1 MLKSNI
7 QWNAKQVSKMFDN
20 DCLHFDNVIQRGNV
34 WDKKRQSLLVDSML
48 RGYPIPP
55 MYTIK
60 TEEKVKTPKGM
71 VSVFDCIDGK
81 QRCTAINEFKNNRL
95 SLTGLE
101 AYTDGSGNE
110 IDLNGLTY
118 DELDEDMKDTFDSYS
133 LTVYFFS
140 DITDDE
146 ISEMMSR
153 LNNGKPLTG
162 IEAARIKARNLPA
175 IASLAKHPFFTR
187 NLSETAIK
195 LCDDVFNFKI
205 GAKVVMLVNDSNGFY
220 QNGTVGTI
228 TKISYRND
236 EDDDLWGIEGTEID
250 TISVTF
256 SKNNTVEVKRQTFS
270 KKEYVA
276 EIKDVPKLDENGK
289 PIVENGVPVMTSVK
303 ELKQKEIGSAEQFPM
318 RLGYAVTIHKS
329 QGQTY
334 DSMNLAPEIFATG
347 QLYVA
352 LSRCKSIQNIYV
364 SGFLSKR
371 MVMASNEVVEFYNNP
386 NGHTFFNK
394 EEEMKAVFIPKKYVS
409 RVEKLIAEWSG
420 AI

>member
-71 VSVFDCIDGK
+71 VSVFDCIGGK

-95 SLTGLE
+95 SLIGLE

-146 ISEMMSR
+146 VSEMMAR

-162 IEAARIKARNLPA
+162 IETARIKAKNLSA
-175 IASLAKHPFFTR
+175 IAALAKHSLFTE

-195 LCDDVFNFKI
+195 GYVNEDIVIKTAMQIFDNNFDLSTKNVKLGYESFEFNSEQVEQLEGIFDTAYLVISSAKEQMSKRNAAKLVKKTNLISIIYLASQNINSDYEDVASALAEFFGGNDKIEGISVSEEYNNACMNGTNHSENVFN
-205 GAKVVMLVNDSNGFY
+205 
-220 QNGTVGTI
+220 
-228 TKISYRND
+228 RND
-236 EDDDLWGIEGTEID
+236 ILYSYHATY
-250 TISVTF
+250 
-256 SKNNTVEVKRQTFS
+256 RQ
-270 KKEYVA
+270 
-276 EIKDVPKLDENGK
+276 N
-289 PIVENGVPVMTSVK
+289 
-303 ELKQKEIGSAEQFPM
+303 
-318 RLGYAVTIHKS
+318 
-329 QGQTY
+329 
-334 DSMNLAPEIFATG
+334 
-347 QLYVA
+347 
-352 LSRCKSIQNIYV
+352 
-364 SGFLSKR
+364 
-371 MVMASNEVVEFYNNP
+371 
-386 NGHTFFNK
+386 
-394 EEEMKAVFIPKKYVS
+394 
-409 RVEKLIAEWSG
+409 
-420 AI
+420 

>member
-162 IEAARIKARNLPA
+162 LETARIKSKNLPA
-175 IASLAKHPFFTR
+175 IASLAKHPLFAE
-187 NLSETAIK
+187 NLSETAVKGYVNEDIVIK
-195 LCDDVFNFKI
+195 TALQIFDNNFELSTKNVKLGYESFEFDSEQTERLEAIFDTAYCAVNSAKEQMSKRNAAKLVKKTNLISVIHFVSENTDRDYEGIASALAEFFGGNDKI
-205 GAKVVMLVNDSNGFY
+205 DGVSVSEEYNNACV
-220 QNGTVGTI
+220 NGTNHSENVLI
-228 TKISYRND
+228 RNY
-236 EDDDLWGIEGTEID
+236 I
-250 TISVTF
+250 
-256 SKNNTVEVKRQTFS
+256 
-270 KKEYVA
+270 
-276 EIKDVPKLDENGK
+276 
-289 PIVENGVPVMTSVK
+289 
-303 ELKQKEIGSAEQFPM
+303 
-318 RLGYAVTIHKS
+318 
-329 QGQTY
+329 
-334 DSMNLAPEIFATG
+334 
-347 QLYVA
+347 
-352 LSRCKSIQNIYV
+352 
-364 SGFLSKR
+364 LSK
-371 MVMASNEVVEFYNNP
+371 
-386 NGHTFFNK
+386 
-394 EEEMKAVFIPKKYVS
+394 
-409 RVEKLIAEWSG
+409 LL
-420 AI
+420 